1 MNRRLISSGL
11 FLFRKVRCWNL
22 PFVNWE
28 QLGVA
33 LALIVSLTWILS
45 TVGAELVKQLFY
57 LLDAY
62 REDTGERERV
72 DAEGQRTVMDVISK
86 YTAIQEAQSKIIE
99 ENTRA
104 LDRLAESIRQA
115 PCGVEGVISN
125 AASSNRQNN
134 S

>member
-1 MNRRLISSGL
+1 M
-11 FLFRKVRCWNL
+11 

-62 REDTGERERV
+62 REDTGEREKT
-72 DAEGQRTVMDVISK
+72 DAEQQKMLLQIISK
-86 YTAIQEAQSKIIE
+86 SAAIHEEQIKVIE
-99 ENTRA
+99 ENTRMIQ
-104 LDRLAESIRQA
+104 RLADVIQQA

-125 AASSNRQNN
+125 AASSNR
-134 S
+134 

>member
-1 MNRRLISSGL
+1 
-11 FLFRKVRCWNL
+11 
-22 PFVNWE
+22 
-28 QLGVA
+28 
-33 LALIVSLTWILS
+33 
-45 TVGAELVKQLFY
+45 
-57 LLDAY
+57 
-62 REDTGERERV
+62 
-72 DAEGQRTVMDVISK
+72 MDVISK

-115 PCGVEGVISN
+115 PCGEGVISN

>member
-1 MNRRLISSGL
+1 M
-11 FLFRKVRCWNL
+11 

-72 DAEGQRTVMDVISK
+72 DAEGQKTVMDVISK
-86 YTAIQEAQSKIIE
+86 YTAVQEAHSKIIE

-115 PCGVEGVISN
+115 PCGEGVISN
-125 AASSNRQNN
+125 AASSNRQNH